1 MRATRRWPA
10 VSPVGLGKGP
20 GWVQRLLERD
30 AVLADLRGLARPLH
44 GGQGQMVLLRGEAGA
59 GKTAVIARWLVPIE
73 PARQEGVPVLAHD
86 FFEPRLGTDGAS
98 RAA

>member
-1 MRATRRWPA
+1 M
-10 VSPVGLGKGP
+10 
-20 GWVQRLLERD
+20 LERD
-30 AVLADLRGLARPLH
+30 AVLADLRGLARRLH

-86 FFEPRLGTDGAS
+86 SFEPRLGTDGAS